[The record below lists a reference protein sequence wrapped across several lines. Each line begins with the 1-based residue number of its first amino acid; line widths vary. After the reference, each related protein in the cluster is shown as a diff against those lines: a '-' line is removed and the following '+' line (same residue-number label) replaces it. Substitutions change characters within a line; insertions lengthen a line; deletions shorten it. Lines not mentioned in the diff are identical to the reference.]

1 MKQSQGCLK
10 GEKKCLWAS
19 VLLVFGFGTE
29 AFLNEFC
36 RRMQIFLDFGSLT
49 RVSRVSSLD
58 SFRPWHRH
66 SGFLVGQTSNYVS
79 LYAHNGCKSANIRSV

>member
-1 MKQSQGCLK
+1 M
-10 GEKKCLWAS
+10 
-19 VLLVFGFGTE
+19 LVFGFGAE

-66 SGFLVGQTSNYVS
+66 SGFLVGQTLNYIFMFMLPEQVQT
-79 LYAHNGCKSANIRSV
+79 LGAFKKMQEKVAVR